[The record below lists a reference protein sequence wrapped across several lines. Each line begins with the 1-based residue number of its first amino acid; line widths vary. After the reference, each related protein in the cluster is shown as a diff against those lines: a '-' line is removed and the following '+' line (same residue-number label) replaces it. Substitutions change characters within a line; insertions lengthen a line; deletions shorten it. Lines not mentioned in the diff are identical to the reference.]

1 MQTFV
6 LIGRPN
12 VGKSTLFNRLCGKRL
27 ALVADA
33 PGTTRDYKERLIET
47 PGGLHMRL
55 LDAPGIDF
63 QGDALLRAELLKV
76 AEKALGMADG
86 AVLVVDGAA
95 GITPL
100 DIELARWLRRF
111 SKPVIVA
118 ATKGD
123 LKAAKNAEEEASR
136 LGFPSVV
143 AISGR
148 EGGNINELYMAL
160 ENCAPGT
167 EVDSVETSDKAPISI
182 AFVGRP
188 NVGKSSLVNALLGE
202 ERVLTGEMAGLTRD
216 AIRCRWEHNGTA
228 YQLVDTA
235 GLRKKA
241 GVVDDLEKAAVG
253 DTVQAI
259 TLAQICILVVDASR
273 KIEKQDLAIGHLVA
287 REGRGIVVAANKWD
301 LVKASDRKEVLEELR
316 HQMNHGMSQCGDV
329 PIVTLSALKGRDLP
343 SLLEAIGSTYTKWQR
358 RIPTA
363 KLNQWLGEALQR
375 HPEPVVAGRRVKIR
389 YVTQVKSRP
398 PTFTLFLQRPL
409 ELPDS
414 YIRYL
419 ENSLRQVFDLEGV
432 PLRVQMK
439 KQVNPYADKD

>member
-1 MQTFV
+1 
-6 LIGRPN
+6 
-12 VGKSTLFNRLCGKRL
+12 
-27 ALVADA
+27 
-33 PGTTRDYKERLIET
+33 
-47 PGGLHMRL
+47 
-55 LDAPGIDF
+55 
-63 QGDALLRAELLKV
+63 
-76 AEKALGMADG
+76 
-86 AVLVVDGAA
+86 
-95 GITPL
+95 
-100 DIELARWLRRF
+100 
-111 SKPVIVA
+111 
-118 ATKGD
+118 
-123 LKAAKNAEEEASR
+123 
-136 LGFPSVV
+136 
-143 AISGR
+143 
-148 EGGNINELYMAL
+148 
-160 ENCAPGT
+160 
-167 EVDSVETSDKAPISI
+167 
-182 AFVGRP
+182 
-188 NVGKSSLVNALLGE
+188 VGKSSLVNALLGE